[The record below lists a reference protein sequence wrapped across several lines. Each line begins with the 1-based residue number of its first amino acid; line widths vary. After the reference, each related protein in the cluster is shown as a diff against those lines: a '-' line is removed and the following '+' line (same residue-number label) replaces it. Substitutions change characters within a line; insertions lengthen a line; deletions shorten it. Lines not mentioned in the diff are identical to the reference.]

1 MKKDTLIPKQVFF
14 TKGAG
19 VHRNKLESFEIA
31 LRKAGIQAFNLVKVS
46 SIMPP
51 NCKIVSRA
59 RGLRELSPGEIVF
72 VVLSEAATNEPSR
85 MVGASVGL
93 AQAVDEKQYGY
104 ISEHNGFGMRK
115 GLMADLV
122 EDMAASMLATTL
134 GIEFDPD
141 TAYDQR
147 KETYKISGKIVR
159 SRACVQTAEGN
170 KDGLWTTVVAA
181 AVLVL

>member
-1 MKKDTLIPKQVFF
+1 MDKGALIPKQVFF
-14 TKGAG
+14 TTG
-19 VHRNKLESFEIA
+19 VGIHRNRLESFEVA
-31 LRKAGIQAFNLVKVS
+31 LRKAGIQTFNLVRVS

-59 RGLRELSPGEIVF
+59 RGLQKLSPGEIVF
-72 VVLSEAATNEPSR
+72 VVLSEAATDEASR

-93 AQAVDEKQYGY
+93 AQAVDERQYGY
-104 ISEHNGFGMRK
+104 ISEHHGFGMRK

-134 GIEFDPD
+134 GIEFDPN

-147 KETYKISGKIVR
+147 KEIYKMSGKIVR

-181 AVLVL
+181 AVLIL